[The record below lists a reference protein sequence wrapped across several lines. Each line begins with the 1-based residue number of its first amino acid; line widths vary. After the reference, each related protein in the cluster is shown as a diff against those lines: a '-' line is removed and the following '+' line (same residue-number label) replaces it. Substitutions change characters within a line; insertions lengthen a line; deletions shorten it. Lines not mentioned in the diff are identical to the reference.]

1 MMDCEKLNRCLD
13 QYLDGTLD
21 EVQAQEAENHLASC
35 PECACLVQMCKD
47 LKAEE
52 GEVPESFSSSWR
64 NRIRKE
70 EKMENQ
76 QQKKKSFRSL
86 AAVAVA
92 FLFIVGGTLLTRDK
106 AAGVNQNDQVLTL
119 DGARGTA
126 NGAVMYKSAP
136 VAGNSNILME
146 TEEAAPIMMR
156 SMASEDAA
164 ASVQQKQPMLIK
176 RVDITIK
183 TMHFDAV
190 VDHVQQSA
198 LQAGGRVDYYSQN
211 GDHTVDSMRSASFT
225 LRIPADQLDAFVESA
240 GEEGNITAFSS
251 YVEDAGDQYYDLAAR
266 LETQQKKMERLQA
279 LLAQA
284 TDVSDLIEIESAI
297 ADTQYMIDM
306 YTGQMQGIEDDVAFS
321 TVTVYIQ
328 ETRVVE
334 TKEATLGERIVAGL
348 RDMTSSVLTFLE
360 DALIFIVSVLP
371 WLAGVAV
378 IVVIVI
384 VIRKKKNK

>member
-1 MMDCEKLNRCLD
+1 MDCEKLNRCLD